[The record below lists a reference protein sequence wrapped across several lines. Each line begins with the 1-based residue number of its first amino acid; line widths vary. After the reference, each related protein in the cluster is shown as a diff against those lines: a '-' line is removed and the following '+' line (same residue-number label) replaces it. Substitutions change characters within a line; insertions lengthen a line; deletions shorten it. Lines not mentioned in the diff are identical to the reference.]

1 MLNLASSSPRGSVEQ
16 RKAIANKC
24 EKSHW
29 KSSKYVKTDL
39 NSQKRLVRNTLEI
52 GSLIMFLGKFVNR
65 DFREIVQNHVVEMS
79 RLLNFCFSIL
89 NCNWGN
95 SKYLGNHDS

>member
-39 NSQKRLVRNTLEI
+39 NSQSVVRNTLEI
-52 GSLIMFLGKFVNR
+52 GLK
-65 DFREIVQNHVVEMS
+65 
-79 RLLNFCFSIL
+79 
-89 NCNWGN
+89 
-95 SKYLGNHDS
+95 

>member
-39 NSQKRLVRNTLEI
+39 KSQSVW
-52 GSLIMFLGKFVNR
+52 SLIMFLGKFVNR
-65 DFREIVQNHVVEMS
+65 DFREIVQNHVVE
-79 RLLNFCFSIL
+79 CH
-89 NCNWGN
+89 G
-95 SKYLGNHDS
+95 Y

>member
-29 KSSKYVKTDL
+29 KSSKYVNTDL
-39 NSQKRLVRNTLEI
+39 KLQSVI
-52 GSLIMFLGKFVNR
+52 WSLIMFLGKFVNR
-65 DFREIVQNHVVEMS
+65 DFREIVQNHVVEC
-79 RLLNFCFSIL
+79 R
-89 NCNWGN
+89 G
-95 SKYLGNHDS
+95 Y

>member
-1 MLNLASSSPRGSVEQ
+1 MACYRNCDGIGFNWNLYETLSMLNLASSSPRGSVEQ

-39 NSQKRLVRNTLEI
+39 NSQSVVRNTLEI
-52 GSLIMFLGKFVNR
+52 GL
-65 DFREIVQNHVVEMS
+65 
-79 RLLNFCFSIL
+79 
-89 NCNWGN
+89 
-95 SKYLGNHDS
+95 